1 MRLHDAIKQAR
12 SALASWDE
20 FATEPGR
27 SSDAVVAACRDLVA
41 ALDTT
46 RVRRMPELMG
56 SAEACELLG
65 VKSGNLR
72 QLAGLP
78 EPVADLKATSV
89 WLGSS
94 LRAYAEVL
102 EERRAARES

>member
-1 MRLHDAIKQAR
+1 MSLEKAVAQAR
-12 SALASWDE
+12 QALLNAADADDIGAALDE
-20 FATEPGR
+20 T
-27 SSDAVVAACRDLVA
+27 VAACEALVL
-41 ALDTT
+41 ALARRRTS
-46 RVRRMPELMG
+46 RMPELMG

-72 QLAGLP
+72 QLSGLP
-78 EPVADLKATSV
+78 DPVADLKATSV

-102 EERRAARES
+102 EERRAGRES